1 MSDNPF
7 SYTVVAN
14 DIPAKGRQYRFEM
27 DEAQR
32 RAVAETLGVPEVQ
45 AFVGD
50 FEVRPLRGHSY
61 SVRGKVEATVVQ
73 TCVVTLDPF
82 PQEVAE
88 EVDVTLMRAEDLDPA
103 SRGKEAL
110 VDAVET
116 EGPEVFHRGR
126 IDLGV
131 IATEHLALGLDPYPR
146 APGADFGGHIEDD
159 SEVRP
164 SPFAGLADLKAR
176 KP

>member
-14 DIPAKGRQYRFEM
+14 DIPAKGRHYRFEM
-27 DEAQR
+27 DEGQR
-32 RAVAETLGVPEVQ
+32 RAVADALGIPEVQ
-45 AFVGD
+45 AFTGD
-50 FEVRPLRGHSY
+50 LEVRPVRGQSY
-61 SVRGKVEATVVQ
+61 SVRGRIEASVVQ
-73 TCVVTLDPF
+73 TCVVTLDPV
-82 PQEVAE
+82 PQEVVE
-88 EVDVTLMRAEDLDPA
+88 EVDVTLMRAEDVDPP
-103 SRGKEAL
+103 SRGREDL

-116 EGPEVFHRGR
+116 EGPELFHRGR

-131 IATEHLALGLDPYPR
+131 IAAEHLALGLDPYPR
-146 APGADFGGHIEDD
+146 SPDADFAGHIEDD
-159 SEVRP
+159 SELRR